1 MEIKFLDTMGESNH
15 CLLECCFLL
24 LSLLW
29 VVASLTSYMTF
40 AYLKI
45 IFPTPLKVWG
55 AWNFL
60 LHAGALVEVLKKFLK
75 KAGLFV

>member
-1 MEIKFLDTMGESNH
+1 MEIKILDGMEDLTIF
-15 CLLECCFLL
+15 CLNAFSL
-24 LSLLW
+24 LSCCIFD
-29 VVASLTSYMTF
+29 LTSNMTF

-60 LHAGALVEVLKKFLK
+60 LPGGALVEVLKKFLK
-75 KAGLFV
+75 EAGPFALG